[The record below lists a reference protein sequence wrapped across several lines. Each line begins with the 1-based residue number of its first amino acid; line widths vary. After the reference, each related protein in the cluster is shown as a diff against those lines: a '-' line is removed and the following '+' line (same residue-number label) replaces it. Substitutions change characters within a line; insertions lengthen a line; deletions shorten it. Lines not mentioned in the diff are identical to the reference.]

1 MTVHAVPGRADKSD
15 EKSLDRLTALS
26 DGIFAISM
34 TLLVLD
40 IHVTA
45 GLDAADFRRMAHDL
59 LPKIGAYALSFGIL
73 AGIWRDHRR
82 ILQLTRRTD
91 GLCMRFTLAGLGV
104 IALVPF
110 PTTMLSQYASQPL
123 AVALYATTM
132 VIINLLQLAAL
143 IASGYRPHLRGPA
156 SGPSGFDLVTDLST
170 TALVFAA
177 TVPIAYVS
185 TTAAI
190 WTWLA
195 LIPIRMVLARRGRR
209 RSRRNTADSP
219 RP

>member
-1 MTVHAVPGRADKSD
+1 MTVHAGPGRADKAD

-45 GLDAADFRRMAHDL
+45 GLDPADFRHMAHDL
-59 LPKIGAYALSFGIL
+59 LPKIGAYALSFAIL

-82 ILQLTRRTD
+82 ILQLTRRAE
-91 GLCMRFTLAGLGV
+91 GLCMRLTLAGLGV

-110 PTTMLSQYASQPL
+110 PTTMLSEYASQPL
-123 AVALYATTM
+123 AVAVYATTM

-143 IASGYRPHLRGPA
+143 IASGYRPHRRVTT
-156 SGPSGFDLVTDLST
+156 SGHGGFNVVTDLST

-195 LIPIRMVLARRGRR
+195 LIPIRMALARRGRR
-209 RSRRNTADSP
+209 QSRRNTADSP

>member
-91 GLCMRFTLAGLGV
+91 GLCMRLTLASLGV

-110 PTTMLSQYASQPL
+110 PTTMLSEYASQPL

-143 IASGYRPHLRGPA
+143 ITSGCRPHRRGPA
-156 SGPSGFDLVTDLST
+156 SGHYRFNVVTDLST

-177 TVPIAYVS
+177 TVPIAYIS

-195 LIPIRMVLARRGRR
+195 LIPARMALARHGRWQ
-209 RSRRNTADSP
+209 SRRNTADSP